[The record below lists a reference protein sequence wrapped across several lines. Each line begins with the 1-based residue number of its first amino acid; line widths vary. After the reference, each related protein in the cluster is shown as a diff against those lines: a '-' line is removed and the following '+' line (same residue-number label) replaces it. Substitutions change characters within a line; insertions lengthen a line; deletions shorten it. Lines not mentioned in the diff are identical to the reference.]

1 GTVFDD
7 GAVVPLVTP
16 RALPAGWPGR
26 VVANAL
32 EPHELAQAQRI
43 GDFRGGTFVGNARR
57 AAPGIDGTLD
67 GVSVSLKLYSG
78 SSPSGVLRHA
88 SRAEA
93 SAANAGYRG
102 VEVFIDASS
111 VSRSTIVGNQGLA
124 AIPAQGTVSSI

>member
-1 GTVFDD
+1 M
-7 GAVVPLVTP
+7 
-16 RALPAGWPGR
+16 
-26 VVANAL
+26 ANAL